1 MSLKLTIGYSVLR
14 ERIQNIT
21 PPLERPDWETVI
33 VVQNPGEKSWQLADF
48 PKLKAHGDVSAEEL
62 QSTGVAK
69 SRTRAIWLARSEYLV
84 FADDDIVFNESGL
97 EEAIKY
103 LDENP
108 RLSLLLA
115 QAQDPSG
122 RLRKQYPKS
131 AAKLSVWNSARAA
144 TYEMIIRV
152 DAIRQFGVVF
162 DENFGAG
169 SENYL
174 GDEYIFI
181 ADLLRAGGKAE
192 FVPITVATHPE
203 DSSGSG
209 WGTSR
214 DRVARAAVFTRVFGA
229 LAPLVRLGFGLRRM
243 RELGGPANLVRFVLA
258 R

>member
-1 MSLKLTIGYSVLR
+1 MSTKLTIGYSVLY

-21 PPLERPDWETVI
+21 PPAERPDWETVI
-33 VVQNPGEKSWQLADF
+33 VVQNPGDKNFQLADF
-48 PKLKAHGDVSAEEL
+48 PNLQGRGNLSFEEL
-62 QSTGVAK
+62 RSTGVAK
-69 SRTRAIWLARSEYLV
+69 SRTRAIWLASGEYLV
-84 FADDDIVFNESGL
+84 FADDDIVFSESGL

-108 RLSLLLA
+108 RLSLLLT

-131 AAKLSVWNSARAA
+131 RTKLSVWNSARAA

-152 DAIRQFGVVF
+152 DAVRQFGVVF
-162 DENFGAG
+162 DEQFGAG

-192 FVPITVATHPE
+192 FVPITIATHPE
-203 DSSGSG
+203 VSSGSG
-209 WGTSR
+209 WGTDR
-214 DRVARAAVFTRVFGA
+214 DRVARARVFTRVFGP
-229 LAPLVRLGFGLRRM
+229 LAPLVRVAFGLRRM
-243 RELGGPANLVRFVLA
+243 RELGGPTNLLRFVLA